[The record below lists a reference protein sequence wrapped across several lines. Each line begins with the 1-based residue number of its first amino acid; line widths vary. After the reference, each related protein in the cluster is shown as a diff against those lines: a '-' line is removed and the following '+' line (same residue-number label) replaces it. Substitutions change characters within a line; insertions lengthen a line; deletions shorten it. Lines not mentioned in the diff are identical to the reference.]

1 MFENKKKKLEER
13 QRVKGLS
20 RALSIVDTYMMS
32 GLSPEALDRAY
43 GQAYAEIR
51 MEYINGDIPENDMW
65 AALATLDNQYNKLRP
80 KALEALL
87 YA

>member
-1 MFENKKKKLEER
+1 MFESMKKKLEER

-65 AALATLDNQYNKLRP
+65 AALATLDNLYNKLRP